1 MKFTDLE
8 LASPIDKL
16 LAKHNFVTPTE
27 IQEKVIPLAIQGNDI
42 LWTAQ
47 TGSGK
52 TLAFS
57 LPILHNMYTKRKEE
71 WSEEWKQTRI
81 IKTLIIT
88 PTRELAIQI
97 WDTLK
102 PYCTNVN
109 FTHTVVNGWV
119 NQFHQVKALEK
130 WVDILIATP
139 GRLLDLISQWYINIS
154 HVEHFVIDEADKMLE
169 MGFMVDVR
177 KVIKWVKDQQTYFF
191 SATMPKEV
199 RELAWSIL
207 KNPIHIKINEDTLAT
222 ETIEQK
228 LYRINQWSKRQ
239 LLQQIVKRPD
249 LDTIIV
255 FANTKDQTEIIH
267 DYILALNI
275 KCDIIHRWRT
285 QNWRQKALDALK
297 KWYIKVL
304 IATDIASRWLDVSN
318 LSCVVNY
325 DIPNESETY
334 VHRIWRTGRAGK
346 DWLAI
351 SFSTEDDIGKVK
363 AIETLIWEKIHVEEN
378 DSYKNEIIPKS
389 KYKLTTT
396 EFKQVKAKQKRHYW
410 TKREDK
416 YRWWSYKKDWW
427 KKIWKTSW
435 KNNSKEDVKKIY
447 KKKRT

>member
-1 MKFTDLE
+1 MNFSDLK

-16 LAKHNFVTPTE
+16 LIKHNFTTPTE
-27 IQEKVIPLAIQGNDI
+27 IQEKVIPLAIEWNDI

-47 TGSGK
+47 TGSWK

-57 LPILHNMYTKRKEE
+57 LPILHNMYTKRKAE
-71 WSEEWKQTRI
+71 WKEEWKQTRI
-81 IKTLIIT
+81 IKALIIT

-102 PYCTNVN
+102 PYCTNTN
-109 FTHTVVNGWV
+109 FKHTVINWWV

-130 WVDILIATP
+130 WVDILVATP
-139 GRLLDLISQWYINIS
+139 WRLLDLISQWHINIS

-169 MGFMVDVR
+169 MWFMVDVK
-177 KVIKWVKDQQTYFF
+177 KVIKWVKDNQTYFF
-191 SATMPKEV
+191 SATMSKEV
-199 RELAWSIL
+199 RELAGSIL
-207 KNPIHIKINEDTLAT
+207 KNPIHIKVNDKVITT
-222 ETIEQK
+222 QTIKQQ

-239 LLQQIVKRPD
+239 LLQYIIKRHD
-249 LDTIIV
+249 LDSIII

-285 QNWRQKALDALK
+285 QNWRQKALEALK

-304 IATDIASRWLDVSN
+304 IATDIASRWLDVSD
-318 LSCVVNY
+318 LSCVINF

-351 SFSTEDDIGKVK
+351 SFSTQDDIWKVK
-363 AIETLIWEKIHVEEN
+363 AIEELTWEKIEVIN
-378 DSYKNEIIPKS
+378 DDSYKKEIIPKS
-389 KYKLTTT
+389 KYKLTNK

-410 TKREDK
+410 KKKEDK
-416 YRWWSYKKDWW
+416 YRWWSTKNITSKTRKKVWR
-427 KKIWKTSW
+427 K
-435 KNNSKEDVKKIY
+435 
-447 KKKRT
+447 